1 MLIKLLQKIKV
12 VEINCAGFDGYSD
25 KEDNYCNPTMEY
37 SFIKKEAA
45 HLNEHMKKRIKE
57 FRQKIKINFITFS
70 SYDVEEDINGA
81 AI

>member
-1 MLIKLLQKIKV
+1 
-12 VEINCAGFDGYSD
+12 
-25 KEDNYCNPTMEY
+25 MEY